1 MNLEKVMAIEHYT
14 DDLFW
19 FRTTKSDAWEKKNFQ
34 PGEFTMIGMGDKL
47 SPNRAYSIAN
57 SPEDDYLEFLSIKVE
72 DGPLTSKLQNIKVG
86 DMVEVS
92 PKAIGTLLL
101 RNLEPEPCINGNGRL
116 WMISTGTGLAPFLSL
131 ARHKEVYEYYE
142 DVIVTHTCRTNAEL
156 VFRRELEEAGA
167 QVYQT
172 VTRETPE
179 AGRFEGRITDKIKD
193 SSMFSDMGLDET
205 FFDKSRDRIMI
216 CGGPSFN
223 NEIRELLEDAGW
235 MHGTMRSPGDF
246 VQERAFVETIE

>member
-47 SPNRAYSIAN
+47 SPTRAYSIAN
-57 SPEDDYLEFLSIKVE
+57 SPDDDYLEFLSIKVQ
-72 DGPLTSKLQNIKVG
+72 DGPLTSRLQNIKVG
-86 DMVEVS
+86 DAVEVS
-92 PKAIGTLLL
+92 PKSIGTLLL

-116 WMISTGTGLAPFLSL
+116 WLISTGTGLAPFLSL
-131 ARHKEVYEYYE
+131 ARHPEVYDYYE

-156 VFRRELEEAGA
+156 VFREQLEEAGA

-172 VTRETPE
+172 VTREAPE
-179 AGRFEGRITDKIKD
+179 SGRFKGRITDKIKD

>member
-47 SPNRAYSIAN
+47 SPTRAYSIAN
-57 SPEDDYLEFLSIKVE
+57 SPDDDYLEFLSIKVQ
-72 DGPLTSKLQNIKVG
+72 DGPLTSRLQNIKVG
-86 DMVEVS
+86 DAVEVS
-92 PKAIGTLLL
+92 PKSIGTLLL

-116 WMISTGTGLAPFLSL
+116 WLISTGTGLAPFLSL
-131 ARHKEVYEYYE
+131 ARHPEVYDYYE

-156 VFRRELEEAGA
+156 VFREQLEEAGA

-179 AGRFEGRITDKIKD
+179 SGRFKGRITDKIKD
-193 SSMFSDMGLDET
+193 SSMFSDMGL
-205 FFDKSRDRIMI
+205 DKSRDRIMI